1 MECGASSTAFPNSKR
16 KAALDEDLSDGEDA
30 VAVDAAAPP
39 VLQQQNEQGGGDA
52 AEEAP
57 MRPKAIRIMS
67 QEWID
72 SVLVDTIKPLPF
84 KERQLRDP
92 KLAAIF
98 HAHEK
103 SRASFVE
110 YHDWSTMFFSCI
122 NFLHI
127 IKFVPYIFCKH
138 A

>member
-1 MECGASSTAFPNSKR
+1 MVSP
-16 KAALDEDLSDGEDA
+16 
-30 VAVDAAAPP
+30 AVDAAAPP